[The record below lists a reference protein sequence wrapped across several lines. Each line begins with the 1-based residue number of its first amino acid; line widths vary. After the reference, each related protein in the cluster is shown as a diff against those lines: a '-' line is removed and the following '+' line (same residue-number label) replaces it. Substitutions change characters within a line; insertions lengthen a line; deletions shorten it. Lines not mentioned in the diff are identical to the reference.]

1 MHHLIISV
9 SHRVTVVPSSL
20 SKFVACCYPFL
31 SYVAPLATYCGHQS
45 FYFLD
50 WVLCFLCLKEQLNG
64 VLKNEDS
71 DLKNWLWKR
80 YNNFKN

>member
-20 SKFVACCYPFL
+20 SKFVACRYPFL
-31 SYVAPLATYCGHQS
+31 SYVIAPLATNCGHQS

-50 WVLCFLCLKEQLNG
+50 WVLFFCLKEQLNG
-64 VLKNEDS
+64 ILKNEDS
-71 DLKNWLWKR
+71 D
-80 YNNFKN
+80 